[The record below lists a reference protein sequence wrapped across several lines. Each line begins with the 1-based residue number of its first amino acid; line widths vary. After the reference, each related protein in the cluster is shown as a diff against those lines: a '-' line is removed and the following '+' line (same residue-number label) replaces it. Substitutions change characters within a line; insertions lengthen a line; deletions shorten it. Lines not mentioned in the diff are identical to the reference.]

1 MCYFPMGIFSTVTVC
16 NLHISQGERKTCGL
30 GPKKYIKKFTSLLV
44 AFGISQSC
52 PLSFNHSLF
61 QRKHINGMG
70 FGLLPSTEEM
80 KYIKRAV
87 VSVEKQTMF
96 RQFISVAE
104 SHAKKTL

>member
-1 MCYFPMGIFSTVTVC
+1 
-16 NLHISQGERKTCGL
+16 
-30 GPKKYIKKFTSLLV
+30 
-44 AFGISQSC
+44 
-52 PLSFNHSLF
+52 
-61 QRKHINGMG
+61 MG
-70 FGLLPSTEEM
+70 FGLFPSTEEM